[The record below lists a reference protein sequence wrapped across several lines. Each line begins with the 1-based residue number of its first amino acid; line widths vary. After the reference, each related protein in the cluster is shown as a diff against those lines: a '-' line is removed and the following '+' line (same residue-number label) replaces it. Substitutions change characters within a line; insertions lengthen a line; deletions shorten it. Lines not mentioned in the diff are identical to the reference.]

1 MPIDFH
7 DPANRLTYAGRQADD
22 TWRSAMREIVD
33 PAGLHVVDIGCGGGT
48 YSRAW
53 LELGAARVTGVDF
66 SAEML
71 ATARAD
77 SPQEIT
83 FAQGDAAATGLPD
96 AGADLVFER
105 ALVHHVADLGAVA
118 AEARRLLRPGGTLI
132 VQDRTVED
140 ASEPG
145 GPEHV
150 RGLIFDRFPRLLE
163 VERGRRPDRDALA
176 AELRAAGF
184 TTVETRHLWE
194 TNQVHDSLDTLTA
207 DLRARRGRSILHDL
221 DDVEIEALAD
231 YVATRLPADEPI
243 TERDPWTLWIAR

>member
-7 DPANRLTYAGRQADD
+7 DPANRLTYAGRRADE
-22 TWRSAMREIVD
+22 TWRSEMRDIVD

-53 LELGAARVTGVDF
+53 LELGAAQVTGVDF

-77 SPQEIT
+77 SPGEIT
-83 FAQGDAAATGLPD
+83 FTQGDAAATGLPD
-96 AGADLVFER
+96 ASADVVFER

-118 AEARRLLRPGGTLI
+118 AEARRLLRPGGTYI
-132 VQDRTVED
+132 VQDRTVDD

-150 RGLIFDRFPRLLE
+150 RGLIFDRFPRLLD
-163 VERGRRPDRDALA
+163 VERARRPDREALA
-176 AELRAAGF
+176 ADLRAAGF
-184 TTVETRHLWE
+184 ATVETRHLWE
-194 TNQVHDSLDTLTA
+194 TNQVHASLETLTA

-221 DDVEIEALAD
+221 DDAEIDALAD
-231 YVATRLPADEPI
+231 HVATRLPPDAPI
-243 TERDPWTLWIAR
+243 VERDPWTLWIAR